1 MTTTE
6 TFRKI
11 RGEIGQPAMNYY
23 AIIKS
28 PVDDLLLV
36 ADDSAL
42 TGVYFGTPKYI
53 SAAMKGWTLDPRN
66 PLLQQA
72 EKELEEYFAEKR
84 KVFSLPLRFTATDF
98 QTRVWQE
105 IAIIPFAETISY
117 SELAKRAGAPEAIRA
132 AGTATGRNPISIIV
146 PCHRVM
152 GKNGGM
158 CGFGGGLERKRFL
171 LNLENSSA
179 VQGRQLS
186 RQHGSRRQLSL
197 I

>member
-1 MTTTE
+1 
-6 TFRKI
+6 
-11 RGEIGQPAMNYY
+11 MNYY

-36 ADDSAL
+36 ADDFAL

-72 EKELEEYFAEKR
+72 QKELQEYFAEKR
-84 KVFSLPLRFTATDF
+84 KVFSLPLRFTGTDF
-98 QTRVWQE
+98 QKRVWQE
-105 IAIIPFAETISY
+105 IAVIPYAETISY
-117 SELAKRAGAPEAIRA
+117 SELAIRAGAPDAIRA

-152 GKNGGM
+152 GKNGDM
-158 CGFGGGLERKRFL
+158 CGFGGGLDRKRFL
-171 LNLENSSA
+171 LSLENSNPA
-179 VQGRQLS
+179 TVQGGQLARQ
-186 RQHGSRRQLSL
+186 RGSRRQLSL

>member
-1 MTTTE
+1 
-6 TFRKI
+6 
-11 RGEIGQPAMNYY
+11 MNYY

-42 TGVYFGTPKYI
+42 TGVYFGTPKHI

-72 EKELEEYFAEKR
+72 EKELQEYFSEKR
-84 KVFSLPLRFTATDF
+84 KVFSLPLRFTGTDF
-98 QTRVWQE
+98 QKRVWQE
-105 IAIIPFAETISY
+105 IAAIPYAETISY
-117 SELAKRAGAPEAIRA
+117 SELSKRAGAPDAIRA
-132 AGTATGRNPISIIV
+132 AGTATGRNPISIVV

-152 GKNGGM
+152 GKNGDM
-158 CGFGGGLERKRFL
+158 CGFGGGLDRKRFL
-171 LNLENSSA
+171 LNLENSNPAAA